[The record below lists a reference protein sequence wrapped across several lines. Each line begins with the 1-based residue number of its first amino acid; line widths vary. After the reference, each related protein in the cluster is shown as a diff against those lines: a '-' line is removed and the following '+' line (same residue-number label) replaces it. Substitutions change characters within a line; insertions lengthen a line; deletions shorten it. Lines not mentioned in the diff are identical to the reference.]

1 MSEKRQPIA
10 RITSAFFAASEAG
23 YSPQQPAMPRWSGC
37 RADSAPLPM
46 NVE

>member
-1 MSEKRQPIA
+1 MA
-10 RITSAFFAASEAG
+10 RITSAFLAASVAG
-23 YSPQQPAMPRWSGC
+23 YSPQQPAMPRCSGW